1 VPQSTPCPPETV
13 STVVQ
18 ENIQGVLAGRKRLE
32 RRQTRSERLAAG
44 IASLAG
50 SIWFAYVHAV
60 WFTLWLGWNI
70 WRGEGAFDPY
80 PFGML
85 TTIVSLEAIF
95 LTLFVLV
102 SQNRE
107 ARLEEQRADLD
118 LQIDL
123 LSERELTRILCVVA
137 AIARSMDVD
146 LCEIDPSGLAQ
157 ETKVH
162 DLLRQLEEQAEEGKD

>member
-1 VPQSTPCPPETV
+1 VPQSKTCQPETV
-13 STVVQ
+13 SKVVQ

-32 RRQTRSERLAAG
+32 RRQTRSERLAAS
-44 IASLAG
+44 IAGVAG
-50 SIWFAYVHAV
+50 SMWFAYLHVV
-60 WFTLWLGWNI
+60 WFGVWIGWNV
-70 WRGEGAFDPY
+70 WRGDAAFDPY
-80 PFGML
+80 PFGAL

-123 LSERELTRILCVVA
+123 LSERELTRILCIVA

-146 LCEIDPSGLAQ
+146 LCDIDTAGLEQ

-162 DLLRQLEEQAEEGKD
+162 DLLRALDQQGKDGRQ

>member
-1 VPQSTPCPPETV
+1 VSATNSTDPETV
-13 STVVQ
+13 SKVVQ
-18 ENIQGVLAGRKRLE
+18 ENIQHVLAGRKRLE
-32 RRQTRSERLAAG
+32 RRQTRSERLAG
-44 IASLAG
+44 SVASLAG
-50 SIWFAYVHAV
+50 SMWFAYLHAV
-60 WFTLWLGWNI
+60 WFLLWLAWNI
-70 WRGEGAFDPY
+70 WRGEDAFDPY

-102 SQNRE
+102 SQSRE
-107 ARLEEQRADLD
+107 AKLEEQRADLD

-123 LSERELTRILCVVA
+123 LSERELTRILCIVA
-137 AIARSMDVD
+137 AIARAMDVD

-162 DLLRQLEEQAEEGKD
+162 DLLHQLDQHGKDKTA